1 MAGRRVH
8 VCAAH
13 LQMAVSSSRSRLLL
27 AFATVY
33 LVWGSSYLFMKFAV
47 ATMPPLPMAGARYL
61 LAGAILLAFG
71 VALGIRRPTRAEWGA
86 AAIVGTALMTSN
98 GAVSWAVRRIPSG
111 VAALLVA
118 ITPCWMVLL
127 EWQRDR
133 DLKPHRG
140 TVVGLVLGLV
150 GIALLVG
157 PAELLGSEHI
167 DPLGAA
173 AVLAGTFMWSAG
185 SLYARRAA
193 RHQVSQIMSG
203 MQMLCG
209 GAVLLTIASTFENWS
224 AFSFS
229 AVTSSS
235 WWSFWYLVFVASLLG
250 YTAYI
255 YVLTNASPVTASTYA
270 YVNPV
275 VAVALGAWF
284 GGEELSARVLV
295 ASAVIIAG
303 VVLIVSYGA
312 GYAPSSRATTQA
324 TLPTTSAE

>member
-1 MAGRRVH
+1 
-8 VCAAH
+8 
-13 LQMAVSSSRSRLLL
+13 MAVSGSRSKLLI

-61 LAGAILLAFG
+61 LAGAILLGLG
-71 VALGIRRPTRAEWGA
+71 VALGIRRPTRAEWSA

-133 DLKPHRG
+133 NLKPHRG
-140 TVVGLVLGLV
+140 TVVGLLLGLI

-157 PAELLGSEHI
+157 PAELLGSGHI

-173 AVLAGTFMWSAG
+173 AVLAGTFAWSAG

-193 RHQVSQIMSG
+193 RHEISQVMSG

-209 GAVLLTIASTFENWS
+209 GAVLLTISSAFENWN
-224 AFSFS
+224 AFSFT
-229 AVTSSS
+229 AVTTGS
-235 WWSFWYLVFVASLLG
+235 WISFWYLVFVASLLG

-284 GGEELSARVLV
+284 GGEELSARILI
-295 ASAVIIAG
+295 ASAIIIAG
-303 VVLIVSYGA
+303 VVLIVSYGT
-312 GYAPSSRATTQA
+312 GYAASSPRSEQRGLPS
-324 TLPTTSAE
+324 TSTE

>member
-1 MAGRRVH
+1 MALGG
-8 VCAAH
+8 
-13 LQMAVSSSRSRLLL
+13 SRARLLI

-47 ATMPPLPMAGARYL
+47 ASLPPFPMAGARYFI
-61 LAGAILLAFG
+61 AGAILLAAAAAMG
-71 VALGIRRPTRAEWGA
+71 AKGLTRAQWIA
-86 AAIVGTALMTSN
+86 AAIVGTALMSSN

-133 DLKPHRG
+133 TLRPHRG
-140 TVVGLVLGLV
+140 TVAGLALGLA

-157 PAELLGSEHI
+157 PGELLGSGHI
-167 DPLGAA
+167 DALGAG
-173 AVLAGTFMWSAG
+173 AVLAGTLAWTAG
-185 SLYARRAA
+185 SLYARRAP
-193 RHQVSQIMSG
+193 RHASAQIMSG

-209 GAVLLTIASTFENWS
+209 GAVVFALAAPLENWT
-224 AFSFS
+224 AFSL
-229 AVTSSS
+229 AEVTGKS
-235 WWSFWYLVFVASLLG
+235 WFGFWYLILVASLLG

-255 YVLTNASPVTASTYA
+255 YVLTNATPVQASTYA

-284 GGEELSARVLV
+284 GGEELTPRVLV
-295 ASAVIIAG
+295 ASVIIIAA
-303 VVLIVSYGA
+303 VVLIVTYGTRQ
-312 GYAPSSRATTQA
+312 APSAPASSTAS
-324 TLPTTSAE
+324 PSSAADPV

>member
-1 MAGRRVH
+1 
-8 VCAAH
+8 
-13 LQMAVSSSRSRLLL
+13 MAVSGSRSRLLI

-61 LAGAILLAFG
+61 LAGAILLALG
-71 VALGIRRPTRAEWGA
+71 VALGIRRPTRAEWSA

-133 DLKPHRG
+133 NLKPRRG
-140 TVVGLVLGLV
+140 TVAGLLLGLV

-157 PAELLGSEHI
+157 PAELLGSGHI

-173 AVLAGTFMWSAG
+173 AVLVGTFTWSAG

-193 RHQVSQIMSG
+193 RHEISQIMSG

-209 GAVLLTIASTFENWS
+209 GAVLLTISSTFENWN
-224 AFSFS
+224 AFSFAS
-229 AVTSSS
+229 VTTNS
-235 WWSFWYLVFVASLLG
+235 WISFWYLVFVASLLG

-284 GGEELSARVLV
+284 GGEDLSARILV
-295 ASAVIIAG
+295 ASAIIIAG
-303 VVLIVSYGA
+303 VVLIVSYGT
-312 GYAPSSRATTQA
+312 GYAASSSRMEQRG
-324 TLPTTSAE
+324 LPSTPAE